1 MVRAWSSCILASLL
15 LLGACALEPLQPR
28 RTPQPGVSGNAPR
41 PPAPG
46 RKEVVDKRDLAILI
60 ARDGTSCTVSQQVFE
75 NTRVGDRVTCFWR
88 QEAATTLDAA
98 HVLRMAEARID
109 TASLWRHLRVL
120 AHDSLLGRG
129 PGQRGDTLTVQ
140 YLEREFRR
148 IGLRQ
153 GGAYGY
159 LQPVQL
165 LRATA
170 RPSLTVRTASQPSLE
185 VAAQEMIVQ
194 GAPGGVRIDGAPI
207 VFAGYGIAAPEF
219 GWDDWKDT
227 ALDGAVAL
235 VLGGEPPLLSARS
248 FAGEGT
254 GTYHF
259 ITQWRAEAAAAR
271 GAAGVLVIVPA
282 AFLTEPI
289 MRWWL
294 QDEHTQAAVPT
305 GRPMPRFSGYIADSA
320 AARIARAAGS
330 SLDEWRAMAR
340 SAEFRP
346 IRTAAVMDARVSVA
360 TRPFTSHNVVGRVT
374 GSDPLLRDECVVY
387 LAHWDAYGYGPSV
400 DGDSIYNGAT
410 DAAGAVAQLLAMAE
424 ALQSMPT
431 PKRTMVFV
439 ATTAEESGLFGA
451 EAYIADPVCAPEKTV
466 LAVGVDWFN
475 ERGPAT
481 AVTSNGLGYTSL
493 DPQVRELAA
502 LQGRSLNGAFSFLFA
517 GSDHVALMQ
526 RGIVGFFGGS
536 DLYSVAQP
544 PEDWLSHTPA
554 DEIDP
559 AWDLA
564 GATVDAH
571 LMLAL
576 GILVANADGRPV
588 WIVDSEF
595 RRAAEAGRR

>member
-1 MVRAWSSCILASLL
+1 MIRISSISILAGVL
-15 LLGACALEPLQPR
+15 LLGACALQPLQPR
-28 RTPQPGVSGNAPR
+28 RAAQPGVSGTVAR
-41 PPAPG
+41 PPAPA
-46 RKEVVDKRDLAILI
+46 RKEVVDKRDLAILV
-60 ARDGTSCTVSQQVFE
+60 ARDGTICTVSQEVFQ
-75 NTRVGDRVTCFWR
+75 NTRVGDRVTCLWR
-88 QEAATTLDAA
+88 KETATTLDAA
-98 HVLRMAEARID
+98 HVIRMAQARID

-148 IGLRQ
+148 IGLQ
-153 GGAYGY
+153 HGGAYGY

-165 LRATA
+165 LRANA
-170 RPSLTVRTASQPSLE
+170 RPSLAVRTASHAPLE
-185 VAAQEMIVQ
+185 IAAHEMIVQ

-207 VFAGYGIAAPEF
+207 VFGGYGIAAPEF
-219 GWDDWKDT
+219 GWDDWKES
-227 ALDGAVAL
+227 ALNGAVVV
-235 VLGGEPPLLSARS
+235 VLGGEPPLLSGRS
-248 FAGEGT
+248 YAGEGT
-254 GTYHF
+254 RTYHF
-259 ITQWRAEAAAAR
+259 IPQWRAEAAAAR
-271 GAAGVLVIVPA
+271 GAAGVLVVVPA
-282 AFLTEPI
+282 AFLTQPI

-294 QDEHTQAAVPT
+294 QDEHTQAAVAT
-305 GRPMPRFSGYIADSA
+305 GRPAARFSGYIADSA

-330 SLDEWRAMAR
+330 SLAEWHALAQ
-340 SAEFRP
+340 SAEFTP
-346 IRTAAVMDARVSVA
+346 IRTAAVMDAHVSVA
-360 TRPFTSHNVVGRVT
+360 TRPFTSHNVVGRVI

-387 LAHWDAYGYGPSV
+387 LAHWDSYGFGTAV

-410 DAAGAVAQLLAMAE
+410 DAELLAMAE

-451 EAYIADPVCAPEKTV
+451 EAYIADPVCAAEKTV

-493 DPQVRELAA
+493 DPQIRELAA

-517 GSDHVALMQ
+517 GSDHVALMH
-526 RGIVGFFGGS
+526 RGIVAFFGGS
-536 DLYSVAQP
+536 DLYTVAQP
-544 PEDWLSHTPA
+544 PADWVSHTPA
-554 DEIDP
+554 DEIDD

-564 GATVDAH
+564 GAAQDAH

-576 GILVANADGRPV
+576 GILVANAEGRP
-588 WIVDSEF
+588 WWTVDSEF

>member
-1 MVRAWSSCILASLL
+1 MRSSCILAGVL

-28 RTPQPGVSGNAPR
+28 RAAQPGAGGTAAR
-41 PPAPG
+41 PPAP
-46 RKEVVDKRDLAILI
+46 V
-60 ARDGTSCTVSQQVFE
+60 
-75 NTRVGDRVTCFWR
+75 
-88 QEAATTLDAA
+88 LDAA
-98 HVLRMAEARID
+98 HVLRMAQARID
-109 TASLWRHLRVL
+109 TVSLWRHLRVL

-148 IGLRQ
+148 IGLQQ

-159 LQPVQL
+159 LQPVHL

-170 RPSLTVRTASQPSLE
+170 RPSLTVRTPSQPRLE
-185 VAAQEMIVQ
+185 IAADELIVQ

-207 VFAGYGIAAPEF
+207 IFGGYGIAAPEF
-219 GWDDWKDT
+219 GWDDWKGT
-227 ALDGAVAL
+227 ALDGAVVL

-248 FAGEGT
+248 YAGEGT

-259 ITQWRAEAAAAR
+259 IPQWRAEAAAAR
-271 GAAGVLVIVPA
+271 GAAGVLVVVPA

-305 GRPMPRFSGYIADSA
+305 GRPAARFSGYIADSA

-330 SLDEWRAMAR
+330 SLAEWRAMAQ
-340 SAEFRP
+340 SAEFTP
-346 IRTAAVMDARVSVA
+346 IRTAAIMDTHVSVA
-360 TRPFTSHNVVGRVT
+360 ARPFTSHNVVGRVI

-387 LAHWDAYGYGPSV
+387 LAHWDAYGYGPAV
-400 DGDSIYNGAT
+400 NGDSIYNGAT

-451 EAYIADPVCAPEKTV
+451 EAYIADPVCAPDKTV

-475 ERGPAT
+475 ERGPAS

-526 RGIVGFFGGS
+526 RGIVAFFGGS

-544 PEDWLSHTPA
+544 PADWLSHTPA
-554 DEIDP
+554 DEIDD

-564 GATVDAH
+564 GAAQDAH

-576 GILVANADGRPV
+576 GILVANAEGRP
-588 WIVDSEF
+588 WWTVDSEF